1 MKRFLVAAIVTTFV
15 AVPGQRTRADEK
27 EAKATIDKAIKAIGG
42 EEALGKAK
50 VLSWKTKGTIT
61 FNGNDGQ
68 ISTLTTSQGID
79 HYRSEIEGDF
89 NGNTFTGVVVLNGD
103 KGWRK
108 FGDNNVDL
116 DGDAI
121 ANEKRSVYLQVVPA
135 LLLPLKGKDF
145 KVDSAAEEK
154 VGDKPAAV
162 VKATGPDGKD
172 FTLSFDKESGLLV
185 KMVAK
190 VIGMQGD
197 EFTQETA
204 FTNYK
209 DFGGTKQATKRTSKR
224 DGEKFLEAEVSDFKI
239 LDKADAK
246 AFSQPD

>member
-15 AVPGQRTRADEK
+15 TGLGQMARADEK
-27 EAKATIDKAIKAIGG
+27 EAKATIDKAIQAIGG
-42 EEALGKAK
+42 EEALNKAK

-61 FNGNDGQ
+61 FNGNDGL

-89 NGNTFTGVVVLNGD
+89 NGNTFSGVVVLNGD

-108 FGDNNVDL
+108 FGDNTVDL
-116 DGDAI
+116 DGDAV

-135 LLLPLKGKDF
+135 LLVPLKGKDF

-172 FTLSFDKESGLLV
+172 FTLFFDKESGLLV

-190 VIGMQGD
+190 VFGMQGD
-197 EFTQETA
+197 EFTQETTFA
-204 FTNYK
+204 NYR
-209 DFGGTKQATKRTSKR
+209 DFGGTKQATKRSSKR
-224 DGEKFLEAEVSDFKI
+224 DGEKFLDAEVSDFKI
-239 LDKADAK
+239 LDKVDAK